1 MEVVRLK
8 NKLGTRQLPTA
19 ELLLD
24 GTVARIASSPGRGVA
39 SISPMLTVTRLH
51 NSLSAAST
59 MRRVVNVVKDYARRR
74 KAFGKKLV
82 DHPLHVQTLAK
93 METETRAATLLVL
106 DVARNLGVI
115 DAATAS
121 SATANADISESE
133 KQKADLLLRILTPL
147 MKLYTA
153 KQSIACV
160 SESLE
165 SLGGQGYIE
174 DTGYP
179 AYLRDAQVLSIW
191 EGTTNVLSLDVLR
204 ALTKTRGKAVEAFFA
219 EVEAKIEGSSEAT
232 APAAEAVKSAAD
244 GVAQFLVTNQNDA
257 QTLQVAARDLAYSMA
272 RIFMGSLMVEFAGKT
287 GEDLD
292 AEIAKRWCLG
302 HNMGLVTTCS
312 RLKLYGAEAV
322 SFNRNI
328 IEDWFH
334 GGL

>member
-1 MEVVRLK
+1 
-8 NKLGTRQLPTA
+8 
-19 ELLLD
+19 
-24 GTVARIASSPGRGVA
+24 
-39 SISPMLTVTRLH
+39 
-51 NSLSAAST
+51 
-59 MRRVVNVVKDYARRR
+59 
-74 KAFGKKLV
+74 
-82 DHPLHVQTLAK
+82 

-191 EGTTNVLSLDVLR
+191 EGTTNVLSLGEKR
-204 ALTKTRGKAVEAFFA
+204 GFKTK
-219 EVEAKIEGSSEAT
+219 
-232 APAAEAVKSAAD
+232 
-244 GVAQFLVTNQNDA
+244 L
-257 QTLQVAARDLAYSMA
+257 L
-272 RIFMGSLMVEFAGKT
+272 
-287 GEDLD
+287 
-292 AEIAKRWCLG
+292 
-302 HNMGLVTTCS
+302 
-312 RLKLYGAEAV
+312 
-322 SFNRNI
+322 
-328 IEDWFH
+328 
-334 GGL
+334 GGLHLYTRPMSHGVLN